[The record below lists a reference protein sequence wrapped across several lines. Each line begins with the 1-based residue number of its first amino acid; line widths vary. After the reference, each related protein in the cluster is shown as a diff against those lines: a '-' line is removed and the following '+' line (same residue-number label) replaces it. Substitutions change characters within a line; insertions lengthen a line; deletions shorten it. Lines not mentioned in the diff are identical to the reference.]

1 MIGSLGD
8 IVFETSD
15 KRILTFS
22 NFSHSVSGR
31 WNTTE
36 TIGGKPK
43 KEYLGPDV
51 QKVDFDIVLNSTFG
65 VNPAKSIRKLE
76 CMALSKNAYPF
87 FIGGK
92 PVGFSAV
99 YWIVKSVS
107 ESWDVILND
116 GKIVKATV
124 TLSLEEYQ

>member
-1 MIGSLGD
+1 MIGSLGN

-31 WNTTE
+31 WNTIE

-43 KEYLGPDV
+43 KEYLGADTQSVTFDV
-51 QKVDFDIVLNSTFG
+51 ILDAVLG
-65 VNPAKSIRKLE
+65 VSPSKSIELLE
-76 CMALSKNAYPF
+76 SMVFSGKAYPF

-92 PVGFSAV
+92 PVGKNAF
-99 YWIVKSVS
+99 YWILTSVS

-116 GKIVKATV
+116 GKIIKAKV
-124 TLSLEEYQ
+124 SLSLEEYQ